1 MNQVLSDEL
10 TFNID
15 LNNDNFIGDVVE
27 SVKTTSNVVDSLGHK
42 FSIYQTVSKAYVF
55 DNQDLGYGDNPGSDF
70 ENPITLKKQISKR
83 GKISEII
90 HKFSYD
96 ISGLL
101 AYENGDFEVFI
112 QILEKDGLVKKFDK
126 EGILKVQTI

>member
-27 SVKTTSNVVDSLGHK
+27 SVKTTSNVVDGLGHK

-55 DNQDLGYGDNPGSDF
+55 DNQDLGYGDN
-70 ENPITLKKQISKR
+70 
-83 GKISEII
+83 
-90 HKFSYD
+90 
-96 ISGLL
+96 
-101 AYENGDFEVFI
+101 
-112 QILEKDGLVKKFDK
+112 LEL
-126 EGILKVQTI
+126 ILKIQ